1 MKISKIQ
8 LFLFCLGLC
17 HPNLWRTLN
26 PTIHHRQMQ
35 RQKMEL
41 CVPAQHMIF
50 FFPCTELFLLFSPF
64 IIIIIL
70 LILMS
75 SPVFQRLL
83 NMALLHRHTDSLL
96 FQCICSSPNTNHRHA
111 RSPQI
116 ISLINVM
123 FSCAF
128 MSICDQPRPDIA

>member
-8 LFLFCLGLC
+8 LFLLCLGLC

-50 FFPCTELFLLFSPF
+50 FSLHRAIFAFFPFHYNNNSPYPHVF
-64 IIIIIL
+64 K
-70 LILMS
+70 
-75 SPVFQRLL
+75 PVFQRLL

-128 MSICDQPRPDIA
+128 MSICDQPSPDIA